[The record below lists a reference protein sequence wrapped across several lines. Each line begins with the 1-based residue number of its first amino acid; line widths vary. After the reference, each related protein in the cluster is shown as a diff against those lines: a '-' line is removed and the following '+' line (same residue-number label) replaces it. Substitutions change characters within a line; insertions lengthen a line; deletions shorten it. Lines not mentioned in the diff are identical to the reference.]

1 MNTKKVKQTLSKI
14 VTENS
19 GTIMAD
25 VAQTALN
32 AAYSDLKG
40 FFSDLLSHGCIS
52 GMISHLVYYADT
64 HAYFDKHYNEI
75 EEIRFDLEDS
85 LGETLK
91 PQGDLKN
98 WCAWLAFEETAR
110 KIAQNIWSDI

>member
-1 MNTKKVKQTLSKI
+1 MNAKRVKLKLSKI
-14 VTENS
+14 ISENP

-25 VAQTALN
+25 VAQTALE
-32 AAYSDLKG
+32 ADYSYIKD

-64 HAYFDKHYNEI
+64 QTYFDKHYDEI

-85 LGETLK
+85 LGEMLK

-98 WCAWLAFEETAR
+98 WYSWLAFEETAR
-110 KIAQNIWSDI
+110 KIAQEIWPDF